1 MEGAPGLTKT
11 SFHPIMGAGR
21 LYEYVIHELL
31 RPNTFRVPD
40 HP

>member
-1 MEGAPGLTKT
+1 
-11 SFHPIMGAGR
+11 MGAGR

-40 HP
+40 HLETTDS